1 VIRKELSTYMSASH
15 GDPTDTQA
23 PEDQPDVVAPPRRQD
38 ELSSLTTAELRAEL
52 DRRHLE
58 LDELQPQRH
67 QLMEQLA
74 VLDRKIRAVERPDGG
89 RAERATTDTVSNGDL
104 LPVPHRWEAF
114 DTLPLAEAIARLMAI
129 GDVTSPQEITD
140 ALLAKGYGT
149 RTKSLR
155 TRVAQVLASESRF
168 QRVARGRYERR
179 A

>member
-1 VIRKELSTYMSASH
+1 VIRKELSTCMSASH
-15 GDPTDTQA
+15 GDPTDTPA
-23 PEDQPDVVAPPRRQD
+23 PQDQHDVAAPPRRRD
-38 ELSSLTTAELRAEL
+38 ELSSLSTAELRAEL
-52 DRRHLE
+52 ERRHHE
-58 LDELQPQRH
+58 LDELRH
-67 QLMEQLA
+67 QRQQILDQLA
-74 VLDRKIRAVERPDGG
+74 ALDRSIRAVERPDGG

-114 DTLPLAEAIARLMAI
+114 DTLPLPEAIARLMAI

-155 TRVAQVLASESRF
+155 TRVTQVLASESRF
-168 QRVARGRYERR
+168 QRVARGRYQRR